1 MMADFQEADSKSVK
15 AWKNWQRRYRHG
27 VFLILPPHEIRQWVN
42 TQRELYDPTSAA
54 ICETHISVS
63 QPLLKPI
70 SEQDRILLGDSV
82 RSLKPFE
89 IHIGQ
94 LKSFLPY
101 PCIWYEIQ
109 PVELI
114 LKLRSVLHGT
124 GLFNLV
130 DGYIEDFIPHM
141 TITEGRSGP
150 EVNLDLLEQLQ
161 PQSPS
166 GSFIC
171 SGLSLMV
178 PDKAFHFHQKGYL
191 PLGSM
196 L

>member
-1 MMADFQEADSKSVK
+1 MIADFQEADSRSVK
-15 AWKNWQRRYRHG
+15 GWKNWQRRYLHG

-42 TQRELYDPTSAA
+42 NQREQYDPASAA
-54 ICETHISVS
+54 ICEAHISVT
-63 QPLLKPI
+63 QPLIKPI
-70 SEQDRILLGDSV
+70 SERDQNLIVDSV
-82 RSLKPFE
+82 RSQGPFK
-89 IHIGQ
+89 IHVGP

-109 PVELI
+109 PVESI
-114 LKLRSVLHGT
+114 LRIRSALHGT

-130 DGYIEDFIPHM
+130 DGYIEDFVPHM
-141 TITEGRSGP
+141 TITEGQSGP

-178 PDKAFHFHQKGYL
+178 PDRNFHFYSKGYL
-191 PLGSM
+191 PLGA
-196 L
+196 